1 MTISIARIVGLDMDS
16 PLFTGNGD
24 SMKKVLKYLDKD
36 LTQLHLKG
44 ERLYNKEGVYETD
57 VDHLAEIYKN
67 LYHKVR

>member
-1 MTISIARIVGLDMDS
+1 MIEIIYL
-16 PLFTGNGD
+16 
-24 SMKKVLKYLDKD
+24 VLEHMCICTNFQD

-67 LYHKVR
+67 LYHKVN

>member
-1 MTISIARIVGLDMDS
+1 MSMHIY
-16 PLFTGNGD
+16 LFQ
-24 SMKKVLKYLDKD
+24 D

-67 LYHKVR
+67 LYHKVCRI